1 MSDPLPPL
9 RLLTVFET
17 LTRLGSTQ
25 RAANALNVTQPA
37 VSQAVKALEEHV
49 GISLLDRAT
58 RPATLTPAGEIMRA
72 GIAEGLSRIGAAIAE
87 VRSLRAGDDT
97 SVTVA
102 CTVGTATYW
111 LMPRLAGFYNDYPE
125 IGVNVLTTV
134 ASPEVAPGVDLV
146 IRYGTG
152 EWSDGETM
160 KLFDEKVVPVFAP
173 TLAERVRTVAD
184 LASVPLLNVVQSD
197 RTWLGWSDYL
207 ERKGLAPNRL
217 PGRTFTNYIQATQ
230 AALAGQGVML
240 GWQSNTADLV
250 REGRLIALP
259 DAELLPREAF
269 YLVFPARSRGKAAC
283 RVFADWVQGAAAS

>member
-1 MSDPLPPL
+1 MSAPLPPL

-17 LTRLGSTQ
+17 LTRLGTTQ
-25 RAANALNVTQPA
+25 RAATALNVTQPA
-37 VSQAVKALEEHV
+37 VSQAVKALEAQV
-49 GISLLDRAT
+49 GVLLFDRTT
-58 RPATLTPAGEIMRA
+58 RPATLTPAGEILRS
-72 GIAEGLSRIGAAIAE
+72 GIAEGLSRIGAAIEE
-87 VRSLRAGDDT
+87 VRSLRAGDET

-111 LMPRLAGFYNDYPE
+111 LMPRLAGFYTDHPE

-134 ASPEVAPGVDLV
+134 ASPEVLPGVDLV

-173 TLAERVRTVAD
+173 ALGHRVRTPAD
-184 LASVPLLNVVQSD
+184 LAAVPLLHVVQSD
-197 RTWLGWSDYL
+197 RTWLEWSDYL
-207 ERKGLAPNRL
+207 ARMGLPPNRL
-217 PGRTFTNYIQATQ
+217 PGRSFTNYVQATQ

-269 YLVFPARSRGKAAC
+269 YLVFPARSRVKGAC
-283 RVFADWVQGAAAS
+283 GVFADWVRGVAGA